1 MLLDAAA
8 AAVSIA
14 ASGHLDKD
22 GMGALPEPIDGNDG
36 VAAAVPYRPAMV
48 PSEAPLIASP
58 ARACRHLAV
67 TRALAR
73 APPGWLCPRAAVRRR
88 VLLLMCLVFHVHMD
102 GACNDLPGGRRHSLP
117 QRVPGTLPVSLS

>member
-73 APPGWLCPRAAVRRR
+73 APPGWLCPALLCGAASC
-88 VLLLMCLVFHVHMD
+88 LCLVFHVHMVR
-102 GACNDLPGGRRHSLP
+102 L
-117 QRVPGTLPVSLS
+117 Q

>member
-1 MLLDAAA
+1 MDALRPQHHSSFWFADPQPKLKDVIFA
-8 AAVSIA
+8 TCKEDTALQQEERVLT

-73 APPGWLCPRAAVRRR
+73 APPGWLCPRAAVR
-88 VLLLMCLVFHVHMD
+88 
-102 GACNDLPGGRRHSLP
+102 AAPS
-117 QRVPGTLPVSLS
+117 